1 MDSSILT
8 LEGSMNPDFINA
20 TIGGVMIA
28 CSVIIMMSLLGRVT
42 GISGIVWQTVKVNQS
57 EANKFWRPAFII
69 GLIAGPALVHFL
81 LGWEFPIAKSDNVW
95 LIILSGVLVGFGT
108 KLGAGCTSG
117 HGVCGIGRFSLR
129 SLVATLV
136 FMSAGI
142 LTVVVVNSL

>member
-1 MDSSILT
+1 
-8 LEGSMNPDFINA
+8 MNPDFINA

-42 GISGIVWQTVKVNQS
+42 GISGIVWQAVKIDQTEVN
-57 EANKFWRPAFII
+57 KIWRPAFIV
-69 GLIAGPALVHFL
+69 GLIAGPVLVHYL
-81 LGWEFPIAKSDNVW
+81 LGWEFPIAKSNNIW

-129 SLVATLV
+129 SLIATVV
-136 FMSAGI
+136 FMSTGI
-142 LTVVVVNSL
+142 LTVAVVNNL